1 MIEDTVTENPVKAI
15 DHLLTFVRDLD
26 EAARFYDRLGFTL
39 TPESRIEAMGI
50 VNRLILFPD
59 ASEGSANF
67 IELMS
72 VFDTDRLPP
81 AMAALLSGDE
91 GIKSMVLSLGDV
103 EGARAHFVELGCPF
117 GPPMHVRRE
126 WRLSA
131 TESVWPEFD
140 VLLPVDDV
148 VTFNGCRYYNVELYR
163 LPAWTTH
170 RNGARAFDR
179 IDCAAADPQ
188 TAASR
193 LANVLGTTATGGTV
207 AHRDMTI
214 DIRRDGAAATWPIRI
229 AGYRVT
235 GLNENYLA
243 QALSTHRDIGQAN
256 QVTAFGQTIE
266 LSSQAPRAS

>member
-1 MIEDTVTENPVKAI
+1 MTENPVNAI

-39 TPESRIEAMGI
+39 TPESRIDAMGI
-50 VNRLILFPD
+50 VNRLILFPE
-59 ASEGSANF
+59 ASDGAANF

-72 VFDTDRLPP
+72 VFDAARLPP
-81 AMAALLSGDE
+81 PMATLLSGDE

-103 EGARAHFVELGCPF
+103 EKARAHFVALGCPF
-117 GPPMHVRRE
+117 GPPIHVRRE

-148 VTFNGCRYYNVELYR
+148 VTFNGCRYYNLDLYR
-163 LPAWTTH
+163 LPAWTAH

-179 IDCAAADPQ
+179 IYCAAADPQ

-193 LANVLGTTATGGTV
+193 LANILGTTAAGGTV
-207 AHRDMTI
+207 AHRGVTI
-214 DIRRDGAAATWPIRI
+214 DVRCDGTAATWPVRI
-229 AGYRVT
+229 GGYRVA
-235 GLNENYLA
+235 GLDEEDMA
-243 QALSTHRDIGQAN
+243 QVVNQHRDIGHAN

-266 LSSQAPRAS
+266 LSSKRQRAS